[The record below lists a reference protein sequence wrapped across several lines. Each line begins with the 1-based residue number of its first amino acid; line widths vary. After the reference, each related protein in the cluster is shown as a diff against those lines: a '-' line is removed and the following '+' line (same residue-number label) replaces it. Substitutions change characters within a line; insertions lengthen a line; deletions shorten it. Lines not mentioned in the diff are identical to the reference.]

1 MASSKIKGINIKIG
15 ADTTGLDTALL
26 KIESSGKKASSEL
39 RTVNSSLKNNSDSVV
54 LWQQKQELLTT
65 AIESSRQKLTLLENA
80 QEQVKR
86 QFENGEIDGGQYRAF
101 QREIENTRDETSR
114 LEGQL
119 TEANQRIEEL
129 GDGLEH
135 SGQQARD
142 SANGGYTILGNVFAN
157 VITEGI
163 KLAGTALKN
172 FTQDVIAT
180 GTEYEASISNVVA
193 ISGAM
198 AEEVELLQSKAEE
211 MGATTKFTAAES
223 AEAMGYMAMAGWK
236 VNDMVSGLDG
246 IMDLSAASGES
257 LASVSDIVTDA
268 LTAFGLQAS
277 DSAHFADV
285 LAAASSNA
293 NTNVAMMGETFKY
306 AAPVAGSFGFSVEDT
321 AEAIGL
327 MANSG
332 IKASQAGTS
341 LRRILTEMSHDI
353 QLDGEKIHQF
363 TVKTSNADGSMRN
376 LSDILADLRVGWEQ
390 LSESEQAANATSIVG
405 TNAMSGFLALMNSAP
420 ADVEK
425 LSTAIENADGTAKEM
440 SETMLDNL
448 QGDKTL
454 FESAFDGV
462 KIAIS
467 KELNPALRDI
477 VQWGTQQMPKVQA
490 VVEPL
495 FKGAINCVKSLINGF
510 EKIKPVLSAVKPM
523 VIAVFAN
530 EAIQL
535 FTKSLLPKA
544 IDLLKKIPTPLS
556 LVSNLIKS
564 VADFPANI
572 LETLKQI
579 PSVLTSVGNGFKSL
593 WTIISANPYATA
605 FVAATTA
612 GLAVKSYID
621 NIEIEKT
628 EIELFIE
635 KHNEE
640 LQLLADKRQAIRDL
654 NDAFY
659 ENVDGIEHQTDHTK
673 DLWSE
678 LDKLAD
684 QYGNVQ
690 QKDQARAE
698 YILNELNNALG
709 TEYTMTGH
717 QIDNYRTLS
726 AEIDNVIAKK
736 QAEMMLDA
744 YLANSTEMTEQ
755 RNTARSD
762 YERYDKELKDKQ
774 KALERAERQFDI
786 YRDEYMNGSEI
797 SAEDYV
803 NGNFT
808 AGEVSTAEGYNI
820 ANSILMLREKV
831 QQAENA
837 KTQAKLTYE
846 ATSEYFENLEQL
858 QEAYSLG
865 QYDRMAEIIYAEKDL
880 TSTTLDESATDAEQR
895 LEIYSSN
902 LQKTLSDFELAVKDM
917 KQQSVDELEKDFTNL
932 MKYGAVAG
940 IDPLEIWETVIDEA
954 TGQTFKDDVLKFQE
968 KWLDISPIIA
978 GLVDSGLRP
987 AQAFDN
993 WQEVFRTQLKNGGDM
1008 EAMIRWM
1015 DSSEYY
1021 NGIKSIFGDNE
1032 SFIKYM
1038 KEQSGKGIDISAML
1052 ELGAKS
1058 GLAESEEFVK
1068 IFKSKVSE
1076 NLANGWDVG
1085 NLLEIGNNAGIS
1097 CAEEFAEGYGK
1108 QMQTL
1113 KDNGVDLT
1121 EFIQHA
1127 EANNKIAAEVL
1138 GENFKSELTE
1148 YLRTSRESV
1157 LEVIKENYLPQIFK
1171 KDTLSERLI
1180 KGFANG
1186 KDISELVKKAEKQGL
1201 QVGDVFGD
1209 NYTDVIQQ
1217 QIDKG
1222 YSIDE
1227 LLEWGKESSLS
1238 TADMFGDKY
1247 TDEVQKFIDKE
1258 YSIDSLRAWAERS
1271 GYEAGNV
1278 FGEKFREISEKYIET
1293 QEKIENIRQGIA
1305 DSGYY
1310 GNFFF
1315 GNRKM
1320 KFMAD
1325 GGFLSHGQAVVAEA
1339 GPELLEVV
1347 NGGVRVTPLTQN
1359 SRNTAVNSNA
1369 GQKIFYSNYT
1379 INATIASSYDV
1390 SRLAE
1395 DLETERRRIEMGMGK
1410 I

>member
-1 MASSKIKGINIKIG
+1 MPQSFR
-15 ADTTGLDTALL
+15 AL
-26 KIESSGKKASSEL
+26 
-39 RTVNSSLKNNSDSVV
+39 
-54 LWQQKQELLTT
+54 
-65 AIESSRQKLTLLENA
+65 
-80 QEQVKR
+80 
-86 QFENGEIDGGQYRAF
+86 
-101 QREIENTRDETSR
+101 
-114 LEGQL
+114 
-119 TEANQRIEEL
+119 
-129 GDGLEH
+129 
-135 SGQQARD
+135 
-142 SANGGYTILGNVFAN
+142 
-157 VITEGI
+157 
-163 KLAGTALKN
+163 
-172 FTQDVIAT
+172 
-180 GTEYEASISNVVA
+180 
-193 ISGAM
+193 
-198 AEEVELLQSKAEE
+198 
-211 MGATTKFTAAES
+211 
-223 AEAMGYMAMAGWK
+223 
-236 VNDMVSGLDG
+236 
-246 IMDLSAASGES
+246 
-257 LASVSDIVTDA
+257 
-268 LTAFGLQAS
+268 
-277 DSAHFADV
+277 
-285 LAAASSNA
+285 
-293 NTNVAMMGETFKY
+293 
-306 AAPVAGSFGFSVEDT
+306 PV
-321 AEAIGL
+321 
-327 MANSG
+327 
-332 IKASQAGTS
+332 
-341 LRRILTEMSHDI
+341 
-353 QLDGEKIHQF
+353 
-363 TVKTSNADGSMRN
+363 
-376 LSDILADLRVGWEQ
+376 
-390 LSESEQAANATSIVG
+390 
-405 TNAMSGFLALMNSAP
+405 
-420 ADVEK
+420 
-425 LSTAIENADGTAKEM
+425 
-440 SETMLDNL
+440 
-448 QGDKTL
+448 
-454 FESAFDGV
+454 
-462 KIAIS
+462 
-467 KELNPALRDI
+467 
-477 VQWGTQQMPKVQA
+477 
-490 VVEPL
+490 
-495 FKGAINCVKSLINGF
+495 
-510 EKIKPVLSAVKPM
+510 PVRP
-523 VIAVFAN
+523 
-530 EAIQL
+530 
-535 FTKSLLPKA
+535 
-544 IDLLKKIPTPLS
+544 
-556 LVSNLIKS
+556 
-564 VADFPANI
+564 
-572 LETLKQI
+572 
-579 PSVLTSVGNGFKSL
+579 
-593 WTIISANPYATA
+593 
-605 FVAATTA
+605 
-612 GLAVKSYID
+612 
-621 NIEIEKT
+621 
-628 EIELFIE
+628 
-635 KHNEE
+635 
-640 LQLLADKRQAIRDL
+640 
-654 NDAFY
+654 
-659 ENVDGIEHQTDHTK
+659 
-673 DLWSE
+673 
-678 LDKLAD
+678 
-684 QYGNVQ
+684 
-690 QKDQARAE
+690 
-698 YILNELNNALG
+698 
-709 TEYTMTGH
+709 
-717 QIDNYRTLS
+717 
-726 AEIDNVIAKK
+726 
-736 QAEMMLDA
+736 
-744 YLANSTEMTEQ
+744 
-755 RNTARSD
+755 
-762 YERYDKELKDKQ
+762 KELKDKQ